1 MKHSEKRPSTMKE
14 TAIERKERLRYSSAM
29 VSKIVPNKKKITR
42 AKQRNLAAKELNY
55 YLESN
60 DEN

>member
-1 MKHSEKRPSTMKE
+1 MKHSDKRPSIMKE
-14 TAIERKERLRYSSAM
+14 TAVERKERLRYSSAM
-29 VSKIVPNKKKITR
+29 VSKIVPNKKKNTR
-42 AKQRNLAAKELNY
+42 AKQRNLDSKELKS

>member
-1 MKHSEKRPSTMKE
+1 MKHSDKRPSIMKE

-29 VSKIVPNKKKITR
+29 VSKIVPNKKKNTR
-42 AKQRNLAAKELNY
+42 AKQQNLDTKEIKS

-60 DEN
+60 YED

>member
-1 MKHSEKRPSTMKE
+1 MKE
-14 TAIERKERLRYSSAM
+14 TAVERKERLRYSSAM
-29 VSKIVPNKKKITR
+29 VSKIVPNKKKNTR

>member
-1 MKHSEKRPSTMKE
+1 MKHSEKRPSNMKE

-29 VSKIVPNKKKITR
+29 VSKIVPNKKKNTR
-42 AKQRNLAAKELNY
+42 AKQRNLDSKELKS

>member
-1 MKHSEKRPSTMKE
+1 MKHSEKRPSIMKE

-29 VSKIVPNKKKITR
+29 VSKIVPNKKKNTR
-42 AKQRNLAAKELNY
+42 AKQRNLSAKELDY

>member
-1 MKHSEKRPSTMKE
+1 MRHSEKRPSIMKE
-14 TAIERKERLRYSSAM
+14 TAVERKERLRYSSAM
-29 VSKIVPNKKKITR
+29 VSKIVPNKKKNTR

>member
-1 MKHSEKRPSTMKE
+1 MKHSEKRPSIMKE
-14 TAIERKERLRYSSAM
+14 TAVERKERLRYSSAM
-29 VSKIVPNKKKITR
+29 ISKIVPNKKKNIR
-42 AKQRNLAAKELNY
+42 AKQRNLDTKELKS

>member
-1 MKHSEKRPSTMKE
+1 MKE

-29 VSKIVPNKKKITR
+29 VSKIVPNKKKNTR
-42 AKQRNLAAKELNY
+42 AKQRNLDMKEIKS